1 MDKRKFY
8 WETIIFIC
16 IVSVIVLNIIL
27 AKQSALFLNKL
38 HLNVQKS
45 TQVMIAV
52 KDLRYAVLAAESG
65 QRGYI
70 LTNNKSY
77 LLPYYDAVNE
87 LDKHI
92 NDVKKINKDVR
103 YDDFKLNIIIDLVS
117 KKIEEL
123 KLTIT
128 LFSSSSKQK
137 AMEVVESGLGQRLSL
152 DLFARFDNLE
162 KEELKYQEKLYKKI
176 EKNKNDSLALLFI
189 SIFISASLLVGFY
202 ILQFKARKK
211 ERLYNIDVAKYAKEL
226 EEKVVLRTQEL
237 TVFSEELKRSN
248 QELEDFAF
256 VASHDLQEPLR
267 KIRAFSDRLI
277 TRCNDQLDSKGQDY
291 LQRMNN
297 AAARMST
304 LIQDLLG
311 FSRIKT
317 RGKPFDK
324 VDLNNII
331 DVVLDDLEM
340 ALDESKGKII
350 ANDLPTITADAS
362 QLHQLF
368 LNILSNAIKFRQPEV
383 QPHIT
388 INYGVEHKKIKN
400 ITTEYH
406 CIKVSDN
413 GIGFDTT
420 YTDKIFIPFQR
431 LHARE
436 DYEGT
441 GIGLAI
447 CRRIIERHGGYIEV
461 TSEINKGTNFYL
473 YIPVVAIDIT
483 RVDMV
488 EP

>member
-16 IVSVIVLNIIL
+16 IVSVIILNIFL
-27 AKQSALFLNKL
+27 AKQSARFLNEL

-45 TQVMIAV
+45 TQVMIAI

-70 LTNNKSY
+70 LTNNESY
-77 LLPYYDAVNE
+77 LLPYYSAVNE
-87 LDKHI
+87 LDRRVQA
-92 NDVKKINKDVR
+92 VKKINEDVQ
-103 YDDFKLNIIIDLVS
+103 YNDFKLSTIIDLVNR
-117 KKIEEL
+117 KTTEL
-123 KLTIT
+123 KLTIN

-137 AMEVVESGLGQRLSL
+137 AMDVIESGVGQQVSIS
-152 DLFARFDNLE
+152 LFALFDKLE
-162 KEELKYQEKLYKKI
+162 DKELTYQKNLYKKI
-176 EKNKNDSLALLFI
+176 EKSKGDSLLLLFI

-202 ILQFKARKK
+202 ILQFRARKK
-211 ERLYNIDVAKYAKEL
+211 ERLYNIDIAKYAKEL
-226 EEKVVLRTQEL
+226 EEKVIVRTQEL

-267 KIRAFSDRLI
+267 KIRTFSDRLI
-277 TRCNDQLDSKGQDY
+277 TRCSDRLDDKGQDY

-297 AAARMST
+297 AATHMST

-317 RGKPFDK
+317 RGKPFQQ

-331 DVVLDDLEM
+331 EVILDDLEV
-340 ALDESKGKII
+340 ALEKSGGKIVVD
-350 ANDLPTITADAS
+350 DLPVITADAS

-368 LNILSNAIKFRQPEV
+368 LNVLSNAIKFSRPSTK
-383 QPHIT
+383 PHIV
-388 INYGVEHKKIKN
+388 IDYSIQNKKIQN
-400 ITTEYH
+400 INAKYH
-406 CIKVSDN
+406 CIKIADN

-420 YTDKIFIPFQR
+420 YADKIFIPFQR

-436 DYEGT
+436 DYDGT

-447 CRRIIERHGGYIEV
+447 CRRIIERHGGHIDV
-461 TSEINKGTNFYL
+461 TSEIGEGSSFYL
-473 YIPVVAIDIT
+473 YIPIVAIDIT
-483 RVDMV
+483 NIERL